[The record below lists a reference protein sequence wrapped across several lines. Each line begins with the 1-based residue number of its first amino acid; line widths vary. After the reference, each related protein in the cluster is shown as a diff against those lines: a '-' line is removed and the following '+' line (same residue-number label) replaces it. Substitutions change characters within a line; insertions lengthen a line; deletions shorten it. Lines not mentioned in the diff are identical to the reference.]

1 MLTLSAAG
9 VISTTIEAILYGYS
23 VFMFMLAMW
32 IMLRDRKKRRVN
44 WWMVAA
50 GVALLFFSTAE
61 MGCNIG
67 RLYIGLLTVGPTF
80 PGGSNAFFA
89 EVSET
94 TFVVKSCLYNVQT
107 LILDAVVIYRTYIVW
122 HRIWVIIVPCLGWGG
137 LFVVPSSATSIGLN
151 WALATAGQHKNDV
164 FAAETGRWI
173 TALYALTLAT
183 NLSSTLLLAARIW
196 TIARRSAQYR
206 TNSIFTPVLRVI
218 IESGAIYSV
227 TITAALIT
235 FVVQSPGVY
244 VILDMI
250 SPIIS
255 IVFYMLT
262 IRTGLAGGRALS
274 SNKDP
279 STHPSTTWPSSGR
292 GAHRTDGSYI
302 MQDLK
307 VEITQVTDDN
317 SDYDPHSHHRAL
329 ESVLDPKLDTRPAP
343 TPAPRRADEESGD
356 RGEGSS
362 RDSGSFVAVA
372 AALPS
377 FDVAVGQKVD
387 RGYGLWPAT
396 GRAA

>member
-50 GVALLFFSTAE
+50 GVALLLFSTAE
-61 MGCNIG
+61 MACNIG

-94 TFVVKSCLYNVQT
+94 TFVVKSCLYNTQT

-122 HRIWVIIVPCLGWGG
+122 QRIWVVIAPCIGWGG
-137 LFVVPSSATSIGLN
+137 LFGTLDYEVGPSSATSIGLN
-151 WALATAGQHKNDV
+151 WALATASQHKNDV

-183 NLSSTLLLAARIW
+183 NLSSTLLLASRIW

-206 TNSIFTPVLRVI
+206 ANSIFTPVLRVI
-218 IESGAIYSV
+218 IESGAIYSM
-227 TITAALIT
+227 TITAALIA

-255 IVFYMLT
+255 IVFYMLI
-262 IRTGLAGGRALS
+262 IRVGLAGERARS
-274 SNKDP
+274 SNNDS
-279 STHPSTTWPSSGR
+279 STHRNTTWPSSGR
-292 GAHRTDGSYI
+292 GARRTDGSYV

-307 VEITQVTDDN
+307 VEITQVIEDD
-317 SDYDPHSHHRAL
+317 SDFDPHSHHSAL
-329 ESVLDPKLDTRPAP
+329 ESVLDPELGTKPAP
-343 TPAPRRADEESGD
+343 APQRADEESGD
-356 RGEGSS
+356 IGEGSS
-362 RDSGSFVAVA
+362 RDSDSFVAAAVPPPLGVA
-372 AALPS
+372 AGKA
-377 FDVAVGQKVD
+377 VD
-387 RGYGLWPAT
+387 RGYGL
-396 GRAA
+396 